1 MIWLV
6 VSILLTSLAGVPGIL
21 GHREG
26 SADERFACA
35 LTLAGCG
42 SGLIAVILSLLS
54 NHTMKFG
61 IPWSIPG
68 GVLALRLDAI
78 TAVFLLPLF
87 LVVAVGAV
95 YGLGY
100 WPQRE
105 NPRNGRKLRLFYGL
119 ISGAMILLLSA
130 HNGVLFLMAW
140 EVMALSGFFLII
152 TEEDKEEVRRAGFIY
167 LIATHAGTLA
177 LFALFSLLGHNSDS
191 LLFPA
196 MGTLPVAGSS
206 LVFLLGLFGFGMKA
220 GLMPL
225 HIWLP
230 GAHAAAPSHASAL
243 LSGIMI
249 KTGIYGLVRVT
260 SFFAEIPAW
269 WGWTLLILGAISGIF
284 GVALAIAQHDIKR
297 LLAYHSVENIG
308 IITLGLGLALLGR
321 SYNHPALVLLGF
333 SGCLLHVVNHALFK
347 SLLFLSA
354 GSIIHAVGSREIDH
368 FGGLLKRQ
376 RWTGLYFLGGAV
388 AISGLPPF
396 NGFVSEWL
404 IYLGAFQLIH
414 HPGSAL
420 SPALLIAPV
429 LALIGALALACFVK
443 VFGISFLGE
452 PRSVGAAQAHEA
464 SRTML
469 LPMGLLLFACVWI
482 GLLPTSL
489 RPLLERAATDWS
501 GNPLLP
507 KLAGQLAPLSAIS
520 FAGWLLLGLLLLM
533 GWWLQR
539 QSAKVPRDIGT
550 WGCGYQ
556 FPAVRIQYTSS
567 SFAETLVRLC
577 RFGLWSKRHGGQVK
591 GLFPAREKLST
602 HTPDLVLDRALT
614 PIFAGFAW
622 LFHWLRSLIQNG
634 VAAIYLLYI
643 ALTLIVLLTLLLC

>member
-1 MIWLV
+1 M
-6 VSILLTSLAGVPGIL
+6 
-21 GHREG
+21 
-26 SADERFACA
+26 
-35 LTLAGCG
+35 
-42 SGLIAVILSLLS
+42 
-54 NHTMKFG
+54 
-61 IPWSIPG
+61 PG

-87 LVVAVGAV
+87 LVVAGGAV

-100 WPQRE
+100 WPQRK

-140 EVMALSGFFLII
+140 EVMALAGFFLII
-152 TEEDKEEVRRAGFIY
+152 TEEDKEEVRRAGYIY

-177 LFALFSLLGHNSDS
+177 LFALFALLAHNSDS

-196 MGTLPVAGSS
+196 MGTLPLAGSS
-206 LVFLLGLFGFGMKA
+206 LIFLLGLFGFGMKA

-249 KTGIYGLVRVT
+249 KTGIYGLVRIT
-260 SFFAEIPAW
+260 SFFTEIPVW

-284 GVALAIAQHDIKR
+284 GVALAISQHDIKR

-321 SYNHPALVLLGF
+321 SYNQPALILLGL
-333 SGCLLHVVNHALFK
+333 SGCLLHVINHALFK

-354 GSIIHAVGSREIDH
+354 GSIIHVVGSREIDH

-404 IYLGAFQLIH
+404 IYLGAFQSIH

-420 SPALLIAPV
+420 SPALLTAPA

-452 PRSVGAAQAHEA
+452 PRSVGAAKAHEA

-469 LPMGLLLFACVWI
+469 WPMGLLLFVCVWI

-489 RPLLERAATDWS
+489 RPLLEQAASDWS

-507 KLAGQLAPLSAIS
+507 KLSGHLVPLSAIS
-520 FAGWLLLGLLLLM
+520 IAGWLLLGLLLLM

-539 QSAKVPRDIGT
+539 QSAKASRDIGT

-556 FPAVRIQYTSS
+556 FPAARIQYTSS
-567 SFAETLVRLC
+567 SFADTLVRLF
-577 RFGLWSKRHGGQVK
+577 RFGLWSQRHGGQVN
-591 GLFPAREKLST
+591 GLFPLREKFTS
-602 HTPDLVLDRALT
+602 HTPDLVLDRAMI
-614 PIFAGFAW
+614 PAFAGFSW
-622 LFHWLRSLIQNG
+622 LFRWLRSLIQNG

-643 ALTLIVLLTLLLC
+643 ALTLIVLLTLLLR